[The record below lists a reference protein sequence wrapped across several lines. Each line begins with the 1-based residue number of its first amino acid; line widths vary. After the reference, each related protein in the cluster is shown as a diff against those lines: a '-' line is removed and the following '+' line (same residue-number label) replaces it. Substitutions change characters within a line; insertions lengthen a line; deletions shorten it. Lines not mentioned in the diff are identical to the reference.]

1 ILKICT
7 LLGCIWV
14 LSSTTPKEHIKYI
27 TEATEVLGT
36 TAKSTKSTA
45 LGPSMTKLVV
55 LCSFLFI
62 TKHFICFFCLFKF
75 RFSIIFFI
83 HIGMILSCQ
92 FTICFLYFIFCTFF
106 VNSKYLIFIS
116 FTQHSLLSPLL
127 TLYYP

>member
-45 LGPSMTKLVV
+45 LGSSMTKVVV
-55 LCSFLFI
+55 LCSLLFI
-62 TKHFICFFCLFKF
+62 TKHFICFFCFFKF
-75 RFSIIFFI
+75 RFSMIFFI
-83 HIGMILSCQ
+83 HIGMILSCK
-92 FTICFLYFIFCTFF
+92 FTICSLYFIFCICF
-106 VNSKYLIFIS
+106 V
-116 FTQHSLLSPLL
+116 HSM
-127 TLYYP
+127 YIV